1 MLPRILGWILVVGTA
16 ILAALLLWPQALGLQ
31 NQWVF
36 AHVVALRGV
45 AAVGAIA
52 VAVVLLLVAFARP
65 LRAVA
70 LGLASV
76 MVLYAIGN
84 AGILAVRGFG
94 SSDAAGDAASGS
106 VTVLSWN
113 TLGEVPDASTIANL
127 ALEEGADVV
136 VLPETTEPLGE
147 DVAVAMREG
156 GSPMWV
162 HTAAFDDIAKARSTT
177 ILISPDLG
185 DYEVTSALVPG
196 PPGNTNTLP
205 TVVADPVSGDGPRIV
220 AVHAVAPIRW
230 ELRNWRSD
238 LDWLAEQCSGENVIM
253 AGDFNA
259 TVDHFAGRGTN
270 GGDLGNCADAAVQAG
285 SGGLGTWPTDVPQAL
300 GSPIDHVL
308 ATPGWQVD
316 AFRVVG
322 ELDDAGSDHRPVVAT
337 LSPAA

>member
-1 MLPRILGWILVVGTA
+1 MLPRILGWILVSGSA
-16 ILAALLLWPQALGLQ
+16 LLAALLLWPQALGLQ

-45 AAVGAIA
+45 AGLGAL
-52 VAVVLLLVAFARP
+52 VAAVLLLLLAFARP
-65 LRAVA
+65 LRTVA
-70 LGLASV
+70 FGLAAV
-76 MVLYAIGN
+76 CALFAAGN
-84 AGILAVRGFG
+84 AAVLTARGFA
-94 SSDAAGDAASGS
+94 STEAAGDAASDA

-113 TLGEVPDASTIANL
+113 TLGEVPDASTVADL
-127 ALEEGADVV
+127 ALSESADVV
-136 VLPETTEPLGE
+136 VLPETTGPLGE

-162 HTAAFDDIAKARSTT
+162 HTAAFDDVAKARSTT

-205 TVVADPVSGDGPRIV
+205 SVVADPVSGEGPRIV

-238 LDWLAEQCSGENVIM
+238 LDWLAEQCAGGNVIM

-270 GGDLGNCADAAVQAG
+270 GGDLGDCADAAVQAG
-285 SGGLGTWPTDVPQAL
+285 SAGLGTWPTDLPQLLA
-300 GSPIDHVL
+300 SPIDHVL

-322 ELDDAGSDHRPVVAT
+322 ELDAAGSDHRPIVAT
-337 LSPAA
+337 LSPSA